1 MPRQGIAR
9 PGGVREED
17 GDRGAERGERGPD
30 DLDAPVR
37 EPVDPDA
44 PGPRRRPRDGGRD
57 RADGSGEAELGRR
70 GREALLVERG
80 ERALAVDD
88 AQRLA
93 GVLTQTDL
101 LAALYHRQAAAAA
114 RKST

>member
-1 MPRQGIAR
+1 VIAMLSAS
-9 PGGVREED
+9 D
-17 GDRGAERGERGPD
+17 H
-30 DLDAPVR
+30 PVIV
-37 EPVDPDA
+37 PV
-44 PGPRRRPRDGGRD
+44 
-57 RADGSGEAELGRR
+57 
-70 GREALLVERG
+70 
-80 ERALAVDD
+80 VDD